1 MKSTQVLLKCYK
13 DFFYKSI
20 RIKNQGYR
28 IIPPHTGK
36 KKKEKQYLGH
46 LFKALHLY
54 YIRVH
59 KTASKKHLLFFLE
72 ESINVFKFHHSTHF
86 HLYTNF

>member
-1 MKSTQVLLKCYK
+1 MKSTQVLIKMLQG
-13 DFFYKSI
+13 FFYKSI

-28 IIPPHTGK
+28 IIPLRTGK
-36 KKKEKQYLGH
+36 RKEKQYLGH
-46 LFKALHLY
+46 LFEALHLY

-59 KTASKKHLLFFLE
+59 KTTSKKHLLWFLE